1 MSGRRVAIKELN
13 KKGMNEEELEYQMVE
28 LGILKSCFSKNVVE
42 IIDVFEDPSVLH
54 IVQEYIEG
62 VDLCTFLKT
71 TQRTEKL
78 VKIIMKGI
86 LNGVE
91 YLHSIGIVHRDI
103 KLENIMIAKTPE
115 GLPLPKLID
124 FGLSTIL
131 IKGQTSRDRYG
142 TLIYSSPEIILGS
155 FHYFPTDIWSLGVLL
170 HMLLVGLFPFLTND
184 KNLTKRNIV
193 YGKVNFN
200 FPGWFK
206 VTNAAK
212 DLLVR
217 MLEKRQLA
225 RITVEQIRNHPWL
238 L

>member
-1 MSGRRVAIKELN
+1 L
-13 KKGMNEEELEYQMVE
+13 
-28 LGILKSCFSKNVVE
+28 
-42 IIDVFEDPSVLH
+42 FEDASVLH

-212 DLLVR
+212 DLVLR
-217 MLEKRQLA
+217 MLEKR
-225 RITVEQIRNHPWL
+225 
-238 L
+238 